1 MVKERPVQQVAQV
14 QLQCWLAQMHHLKFL
29 QFDKIISDTR
39 STFINRILL
48 QDRIHKSFINRSVSQ
63 IRDQRTK
70 KYPTQEYPIVDGP
83 LSIKQYYDA
92 LDKCYQG
99 WRIKSKNVSD
109 NSGPGHQVKPD
120 VKPGPAKTE
129 SFLGLGKSWLHLFSL
144 PLLKI
149 GSKIICQINL

>member
-1 MVKERPVQQVAQV
+1 
-14 QLQCWLAQMHHLKFL
+14 MHHLKFL

-48 QDRIHKSFINRSVSQ
+48 QDRIHKSSKSQ
-63 IRDQRTK
+63 IRDPRTV
-70 KYPTQEYPIVDGP
+70 KYPTKEYPIVDGP

-120 VKPGPAKTE
+120 FQTGPAKTE
-129 SFLGLGKSWLHLFSL
+129 RFLGLGKS
-144 PLLKI
+144 
-149 GSKIICQINL
+149 

>member
-1 MVKERPVQQVAQV
+1 MVKERHVQQVAQV
-14 QLQCWLAQMHHLKFL
+14 QLRCWLAQMHHLKFL

-48 QDRIHKSFINRSVSQ
+48 QDRIHKFSKSFRFWE
-63 IRDQRTK
+63 QRVN
-70 KYPTQEYPIVDGP
+70 PTQEYPIVDGP

-109 NSGPGHQVKPD
+109 NSGPGHQVRSNWFGQNRKFFRSWKILTSSVFTAPSQNWFKNPLPD
-120 VKPGPAKTE
+120 
-129 SFLGLGKSWLHLFSL
+129 
-144 PLLKI
+144 
-149 GSKIICQINL
+149 